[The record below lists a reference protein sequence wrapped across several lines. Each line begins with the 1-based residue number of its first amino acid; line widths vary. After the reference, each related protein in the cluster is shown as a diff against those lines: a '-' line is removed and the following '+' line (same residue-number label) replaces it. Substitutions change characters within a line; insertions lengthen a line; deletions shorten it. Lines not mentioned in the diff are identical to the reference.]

1 MHDAKSASSRVTG
14 RLGSTDADLLRDDAG
29 RRVEQTKAVAQAGAL
44 VANPSPPPQAKWQ
57 KGFVVGEDLGVDKPE
72 DLPKVPTRLW
82 RDVILRNMGEYRF
95 SCHAN
100 AQRKEMRPRPNMGD
114 SRCAQK
120 FPRSPPGSELNE
132 AEAYAETLELK
143 TISWVREGGPK
154 PEENMVQEPLAA
166 KYYAGVPTVP
176 QENKVYSGED
186 VPMRF
191 VDYSP
196 APKEP

>member
-1 MHDAKSASSRVTG
+1 
-14 RLGSTDADLLRDDAG
+14 
-29 RRVEQTKAVAQAGAL
+29 
-44 VANPSPPPQAKWQ
+44 
-57 KGFVVGEDLGVDKPE
+57 
-72 DLPKVPTRLW
+72 
-82 RDVILRNMGEYRF
+82 
-95 SCHAN
+95 
-100 AQRKEMRPRPNMGD
+100 MGD
-114 SRCAQK
+114 TRCAQK

-186 VPMRF
+186 VPMRL

>member
-1 MHDAKSASSRVTG
+1 M
-14 RLGSTDADLLRDDAG
+14 
-29 RRVEQTKAVAQAGAL
+29 
-44 VANPSPPPQAKWQ
+44 
-57 KGFVVGEDLGVDKPE
+57 GEDLGVDKPE
-72 DLPKVPTRLW
+72 DLPKVPTRRW
-82 RDVILRNMGEYRF
+82 CDVMLRNMGEYRF

-143 TISWVREGGPK
+143 TVSWVREGGPK

-166 KYYAGVPTVP
+166 KYCAGVPTVP
-176 QENKVYSGED
+176 QENKAYPGED
-186 VPMRF
+186 GPTRLL
-191 VDYSP
+191 DYSP
-196 APKEP
+196 ILKEP